1 MFILSRG
8 CDAADVASSAHNI
21 CIIFCP
27 APFMRQPPIALIVA
41 ALLPDLGIG
50 YGGAL
55 PWRLKQEIKY
65 FRDVT
70 SNAPDGSINA
80 VIMGRRTWESIPP
93 RFRPLP
99 NRINVVLSRS
109 NPNLEENDV
118 FWGNSFDTAL
128 EFLQKRH
135 DINKIFVIGG
145 AEIYNQV
152 INDPRISHL
161 LLTEVSANNDATI
174 PMDRFL
180 HFPREAWTR
189 SPHLQ
194 LLQFTGIDATDST
207 IKEGDFSYNYSLWC
221 KK

>member
-1 MFILSRG
+1 MYSIDVYFEPRCG
-8 CDAADVASSAHNI
+8 CVIERASSSSTNLL
-21 CIIFCP
+21 
-27 APFMRQPPIALIVA
+27 MRQPRIALIVA
-41 ALLPDLGIG
+41 ALVPELGIG

-70 SNAPDGSINA
+70 SNAPDGLINA
-80 VIMGRRTWESIPP
+80 VIMGRRTWESIPA

-99 NRINVVLSRS
+99 NRLNVVLSRS
-109 NPNLEENDV
+109 NRNLQENDV
-118 FWGNSFDTAL
+118 FWGNSFDNAL
-128 EFLQKRH
+128 EFLQNRQ
-135 DINKIFVIGG
+135 DIHKIFVIGG
-145 AEIYNQV
+145 AEIYNLL

-174 PMDRFL
+174 PMDKFL

-221 KK
+221 KNK